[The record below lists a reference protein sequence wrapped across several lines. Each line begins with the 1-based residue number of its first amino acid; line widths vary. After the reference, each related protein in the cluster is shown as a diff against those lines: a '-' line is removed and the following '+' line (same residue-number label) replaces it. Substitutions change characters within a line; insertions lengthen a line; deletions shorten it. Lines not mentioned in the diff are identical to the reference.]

1 MCPNKHGE
9 CQKPYNDFENV
20 CKQCPLGGVFFFL
33 IYALASGSNQNWDEK
48 RVVFGECGSIID
60 DKQYCNTEYRG
71 LISVSSLTFIK
82 SDPQNILFHNTD

>member
-1 MCPNKHGE
+1 MWSIGE
-9 CQKPYNDFENV
+9 CQTSYNDFENV
-20 CKQCPLGGVFFFL
+20 FKQCLLGESFFL
-33 IYALASGSNQNWDEK
+33 INAFAEGSSQIWDGAG
-48 RVVFGECGSIID
+48 VVFGETRSIID